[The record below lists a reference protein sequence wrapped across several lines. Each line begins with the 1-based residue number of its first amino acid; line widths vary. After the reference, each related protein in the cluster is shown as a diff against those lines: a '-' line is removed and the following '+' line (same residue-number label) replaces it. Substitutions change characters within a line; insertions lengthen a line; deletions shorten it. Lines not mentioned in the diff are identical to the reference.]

1 MSRHAFSLLL
11 FVGITCAAE
20 PDVRITA
27 SEIDS
32 LLKQDWRKHSLQGN
46 APASD
51 EMFVRRIHLDLV
63 GRIPTH
69 QETVLFLSATDKDKR
84 VKLIDQLLASEGF
97 TMHQFHFYADL
108 LRVLSKGTYNGDAGR
123 VTGMAYAEFI
133 KDSVRTN
140 KPYDQLVRELVSA
153 QGKVWENGAVGYYQ
167 RDRGMPLDNLSLT
180 MRIFTGTRIECAQCH
195 NHPFDKWTQM
205 QFHQMAAYTYGV
217 QTVMGIYSPSF
228 FGMLALQK
236 ERREKDGTSMDDE
249 IHLRQ
254 AFNEMIVPIK
264 HAWVSRNPQ
273 QLRLPHDYQYDDAKP
288 KSLVKAAT
296 LMGAPAEHDPKG
308 NPLNSFAAWMTSP
321 EHPRF
326 TTVIANRL
334 WRKLFGIGLIEP
346 ADEIMD
352 TTVAANPA
360 LMEHLRRLMI
370 AQRFDVKAFLRV
382 LCSTQAYQR
391 EVTRTE
397 LAQGEVYHF
406 TGPLLRRMT
415 PEQMWDSFTTLIHTA
430 PDLPNLPLREATD
443 TFLANARKLGEAL
456 EHLTPAELLQRADI
470 TSEVFRKNAAQF
482 KVLQQGIAK
491 AQKREDKATVKAL
504 ASELGV
510 LRKAAIQTADEQIY
524 IPAVMKLSAQSKQT
538 GESYTDIKVPGYQP
552 PDRNAETAAQTQ
564 LFLADAVRVGIPP
577 PQHDVYVKHRQSMMR
592 LWPRAAEIDSPAPA
606 GHPLREF
613 GQSDREFV
621 ENANHDASVPQA
633 LVLINGQMLPNI
645 LNSWS
650 QVMLAVKQAR
660 YPDDKIEAVYITL
673 LSRKPTAEEMAAWA
687 KAQSQGL
694 NTIQDLLYA
703 LLNSQQFIFIQ

>member
-1 MSRHAFSLLL
+1 MKRFTLLLLL
-11 FVGITCAAE
+11 FIGSAHAAE
-20 PDVRITA
+20 PDTRIA
-27 SEIDS
+27 ARQIDT
-32 LLKQDWRKHSLQGN
+32 LLAQDWQKHSLKGN

-51 EMFVRRIHLDLV
+51 EIFVRRIHLDLV

-69 QETVLFLSATDKDKR
+69 QETVSFLSATDKDKR
-84 VKLIDQLLASEGF
+84 AKLIDQLLASEGF

-236 ERREKDGTSMDDE
+236 ERREKNGTSMDDE

-296 LMGAPAEHDPKG
+296 LMGAPAEYDPKG
-308 NPLNSFAAWMTSP
+308 NPLESFAAWMTSP

-326 TTVIANRL
+326 TVVIANRL

-370 AQRFDVKAFLRV
+370 AQRYDVKAFLRV
-382 LCSTQAYQR
+382 LCNTQAYQR

-397 LAQGEVYHF
+397 LALGEVYHF

-430 PDLPNLPLREATD
+430 PDLPNVPLREATD

-482 KVLQQGIAK
+482 KVLQQGIAE

-504 ASELGV
+504 AGELGV

-538 GESYTDIKVPGYQP
+538 GESYKGIEVPGYQP
-552 PDRNAETAAQTQ
+552 PDRSAETAAQTQ
-564 LFLADAVRVGIPP
+564 LFLADAARVGIPP
-577 PQHDVYVKHRQSMMR
+577 AQHAIYLKHRQSMMR

-606 GHPLREF
+606 GHALREF

-633 LVLINGQMLPNI
+633 LVLMNGQMLPNI

-660 YPDDKIEAVYITL
+660 YPDDKIEAVYLAL

-687 KAQSQGL
+687 KAQSHGL
-694 NTIQDLLYA
+694 NTIQDLVYA